1 MVVQCWA
8 VGYLLL
14 TVFQICW
21 TNAGCNAAGPLDL
34 QRHFK
39 WTILRSFKGVL
50 RHATILSSVLL
61 ERPQS
66 NAAASDSRLMS
77 PAADTRLSEVL
88 LYRVSSED
96 YSAFRPGLRIS
107 DFDLPAAFIGEWN
120 TSSTFL
126 NLVAPLGVDA
136 VGGFPV
142 YERARRDLNT
152 ALSYVSRFNASSSP
166 EGKFDLFTA
175 VLCCA
180 ISDGRVQPIA

>member
-1 MVVQCWA
+1 MVVQCSA
-8 VGYLLL
+8 VVHLLL
-14 TVFQICW
+14 IVFQICW
-21 TNAGCNAAGPLDL
+21 INTGCNTAGPLDV

-39 WTILRSFKGVL
+39 LRILRSFKGVL
-50 RHATILSSVLL
+50 RHATILSSVLI

-66 NAAASDSRLMS
+66 NFAVSDSWLIT
-77 PAADTRLSEVL
+77 PTTDTHLSEVL
-88 LYRVSSED
+88 LDRVSSED

-107 DFDLPAAFIGEWN
+107 DFDLPAAFTGEWN
-120 TSSTFL
+120 TSSIFL

-166 EGKFDLFTA
+166 QGKLM
-175 VLCCA
+175 
-180 ISDGRVQPIA
+180 